1 MNFRTNLN
9 SHYRK
14 KCIHLVWIY
23 FYMLPSICKRQHWL
37 KRLKWSVRASQDA
50 ASQGHGRALLALQ
63 KPPAEGN
70 ACALWRASVLLT
82 TFLSEVSV
90 AVFSLVLLFFLLIS
104 GQIFDVKI
112 HSNNLQ
118 LCALENCPF
127 SALMWWLSQLLGLP
141 VYWRKNNLVT
151 NQPLRHVRKH
161 KNACWEH
168 ANFTQTTQLRFKPFE

>member
-1 MNFRTNLN
+1 MVSESLAGCSFPGSRQGSACVAKTARW
-9 SHYRK
+9 RK
-14 KCIHLVWIY
+14 RVR
-23 FYMLPSICKRQHWL
+23 SL
-37 KRLKWSVRASQDA
+37 KGLSPVDHILEWGERRSV
-50 ASQGHGRALLALQ
+50 
-63 KPPAEGN
+63 
-70 ACALWRASVLLT
+70 
-82 TFLSEVSV
+82 F
-90 AVFSLVLLFFLLIS
+90 FSATFFLLIS

-127 SALMWWLSQLLGLP
+127 SALMWRLSQLLGLP